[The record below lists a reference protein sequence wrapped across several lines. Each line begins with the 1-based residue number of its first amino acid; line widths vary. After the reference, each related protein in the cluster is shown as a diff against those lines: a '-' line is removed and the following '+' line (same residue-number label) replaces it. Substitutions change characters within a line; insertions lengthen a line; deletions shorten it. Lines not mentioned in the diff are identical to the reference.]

1 MSRPIK
7 VSDFAAIR
15 SYADRALAQDGAAE
29 FRVVPDELHSCLS
42 PAMEGTRYAAWRAR
56 RMSGCV
62 VRVRRS
68 ICSCHGYIAVV
79 EMTTVPA
86 PFPVGEEF
94 P

>member
-1 MSRPIK
+1 MSGSIK
-7 VSDFAAIR
+7 VSDFGTIR
-15 SYADRALAQDGAAE
+15 SYADRSLFQDGAAE
-29 FRVVPDELHSCLS
+29 FRVGPDELGSCLS
-42 PAMEGTRYAAWRAR
+42 LAMEGTRYAAWRAR
-56 RMSGCV
+56 LMSGCV

-86 PFPVGEEF
+86 EFPVGEEF

>member
-56 RMSGCV
+56 S
-62 VRVRRS
+62 S